1 MFDGVG
7 LVPEVLDAELVAP
20 SVDGGGRS
28 SVRSSPQLV
37 ERVVLVLV
45 RRRRREL
52 RVAASTEVVDRE
64 ASEMRGS
71 GWGSSRGAEVRRGR
85 RVRDHV
91 GRVGVSLSER

>member
-1 MFDGVG
+1 MSDGVD
-7 LVPEVLDAELVAP
+7 LVPEVLDAELVPP

-28 SVRSSPQLV
+28 SVRPSPQLM
-37 ERVVLVLV
+37 ERVVLVRV

-52 RVAASTEVVDRE
+52 MVAASAEVIDRE

-91 GRVGVSLSER
+91 GRIGVTLRER